1 MKIAIPYAEEQV
13 FQHFNEASQF
23 KIYTVD
29 EFDILEEELVSIS
42 QDTPAQTA
50 AALKAQGVNVV
61 ICGNIGVASLLNL
74 QDAKIQ
80 VMGGAYGAA
89 REQVEKFLNGQLH
102 FETKE
107 SRSQQQSG
115 ESNGNVSACG
125 NQCFQRV
132 KLKIQFFSSTK
143 SLVTEKLDFNST
155 NNNKQNNHR
164 QIALH
169 LELVYHYYQ

>member
-50 AALKAQGVNVV
+50 AALKDQGVNVV

-102 FETKE
+102 FETEE

-125 NQCFQRV
+125 NQCF
-132 KLKIQFFSSTK
+132 
-143 SLVTEKLDFNST
+143 
-155 NNNKQNNHR
+155 
-164 QIALH
+164 
-169 LELVYHYYQ
+169 

>member
-61 ICGNIGVASLLNL
+61 ICGNIGVASLLKSERYW
-74 QDAKIQ
+74 QEFRYSFVIQ
-80 VMGGAYGAA
+80 KK
-89 REQVEKFLNGQLH
+89 RK
-102 FETKE
+102 
-107 SRSQQQSG
+107 
-115 ESNGNVSACG
+115 
-125 NQCFQRV
+125 
-132 KLKIQFFSSTK
+132 
-143 SLVTEKLDFNST
+143 
-155 NNNKQNNHR
+155 
-164 QIALH
+164 
-169 LELVYHYYQ
+169 